1 MVAPTCNVS
10 LVPTEMRCGLLVTN
24 KTPSLCEA
32 DTMNREYS
40 AVMLAQ
46 KFSPPDSEL
55 PTRPLN
61 ARPAPRA
68 EPVAPTPT
76 HLMLVRAPRP
86 TPRSL
91 AWARREGTQSY
102 DSIKLESMLR
112 LERLN
117 LG

>member
-1 MVAPTCNVS
+1 MAKT
-10 LVPTEMRCGLLVTN
+10 GLVTK
-24 KTPSLCEA
+24 KTRGLCELDMIA
-32 DTMNREYS
+32 VEDS
-40 AVMLAQ
+40 WVMLA
-46 KFSPPDSEL
+46 KKLLPPDSEI

-61 ARPAPRA
+61 ARPTPRIEA
-68 EPVAPTPT
+68 VPASPT

-91 AWARREGTQSY
+91 AWARRDGAQSY
-102 DSIKLESMLR
+102 DSVKLESMLR

>member
-1 MVAPTCNVS
+1 
-10 LVPTEMRCGLLVTN
+10 
-24 KTPSLCEA
+24 
-32 DTMNREYS
+32 
-40 AVMLAQ
+40 MLA
-46 KFSPPDSEL
+46 KKLLTSNSDL

-61 ARPAPRA
+61 ARPTPRIEA
-68 EPVAPTPT
+68 IASAPT

-91 AWARREGTQSY
+91 AWARREGEQSF
-102 DSIKLESMLR
+102 DSTALQSMLR